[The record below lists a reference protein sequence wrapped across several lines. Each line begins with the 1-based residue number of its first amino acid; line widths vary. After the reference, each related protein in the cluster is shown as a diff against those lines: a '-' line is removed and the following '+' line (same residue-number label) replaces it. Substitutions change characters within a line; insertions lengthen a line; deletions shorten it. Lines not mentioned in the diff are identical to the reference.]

1 VTISI
6 SPTTASALVG
16 TSVRFSAVI
25 GGSSNVAVAYSVV
38 SGADAGRVTADGL
51 YTASATPGTYR
62 IRVTSVADPTK
73 SAEAVVT
80 VRDYEKTFSTVTGL
94 ADGYDYHTASLL
106 DDGTVLVVGGFGYAG
121 VHRQALLYDPA
132 HQTFTS
138 DAPLETPRIGHAA
151 VTLDDGRVMAMGG
164 YNPYVPGSGFDPV
177 FTSTEIYDPSAR
189 KFTGG
194 PKMNFPRR
202 HHVVTRLRDGK
213 WLLTGG
219 IQLRGNG
226 FGASANTEQYDPAS
240 NQFTPGTRMNQ
251 GRWLHTATLLNDGRV
266 LIVGGRD
273 NNCTGNCDVYSL
285 RTAEIFD
292 PSTGLF
298 TPTADLHIS
307 RYGHT
312 ATLLPD
318 GRVLI
323 LGGESTE
330 VIEDGSDE
338 VKTTE
343 IYDPASGQ
351 FSLGPEL
358 ILGRSSHTAT
368 WLNCGKI
375 LLAGGY
381 RVSGFG
387 TERTEIFDPSTGTSM
402 EGPAMSEFHIRGTAT
417 KLPSGEVLIFAGSL
431 GSRPT
436 HVVER
441 FR

>member
-1 VTISI
+1 
-6 SPTTASALVG
+6 
-16 TSVRFSAVI
+16 
-25 GGSSNVAVAYSVV
+25 
-38 SGADAGRVTADGL
+38 
-51 YTASATPGTYR
+51 
-62 IRVTSVADPTK
+62 
-73 SAEAVVT
+73 
-80 VRDYEKTFSTVTGL
+80 
-94 ADGYDYHTASLL
+94 
-106 DDGTVLVVGGFGYAG
+106 
-121 VHRQALLYDPA
+121 
-132 HQTFTS
+132 
-138 DAPLETPRIGHAA
+138 
-151 VTLDDGRVMAMGG
+151 
-164 YNPYVPGSGFDPV
+164 
-177 FTSTEIYDPSAR
+177 
-189 KFTGG
+189 
-194 PKMNFPRR
+194 
-202 HHVVTRLRDGK
+202 
-213 WLLTGG
+213 
-219 IQLRGNG
+219 
-226 FGASANTEQYDPAS
+226 
-240 NQFTPGTRMNQ
+240 MNQ